1 MTQIATTYA
10 QALYDLAKDE
20 QLTEAIC
27 TQLQALPRSRIS
39 CAC

>member
-20 QLTEAIC
+20 QLTEPIC
-27 TQLQALPRSRIS
+27 AQLQALQ
-39 CAC
+39 AGFAA